1 MMKELFQKRQGRLSN
16 KSTLWQDHSNTTSSF
31 LQAMIK
37 ISVITDIL
45 IIRFYGYI
53 EDISMN
59 ILTLNIGWPKIDQ
72 NLQKCI
78 YIYITFR
85 NEIRS
90 IIDILKLFCWRNWY
104 ICMYVCICINNN
116 IIIFDNNIICINK
129 KYKFYKCTLIIKW
142 YKINYDKC
150 IIFNI

>member
-1 MMKELFQKRQGRLSN
+1 MKELFQKRQGRLSN

-45 IIRFYGYI
+45 IIRFYKYI
-53 EDISMN
+53 KDISMN

-104 ICMYVCICINNN
+104 IYIYMYVCVNKNYKFYKYTL
-116 IIIFDNNIICINK
+116 IIKLHQILFDNNIVIFDYSMFN
-129 KYKFYKCTLIIKW
+129 
-142 YKINYDKC
+142 
-150 IIFNI
+150 FNI